1 MYNHYKNGT
10 QAWWAMKE
18 AIQAETDLEDAVGN
32 AASTM
37 ESIIED
43 FDDACQQR
51 DDAEDERD
59 QAQADLEEAK
69 AKLEV
74 FNPEEII
81 NRLNDIE
88 FAAAAVVKYCV
99 KTRMDIREAYNVPE
113 SNSDSSDGDS
123 GDGSGQADN
132 ESSAKQDAPEGK

>member
-1 MYNHYKNGT
+1 MRGNKSIPAIMRGKIVWELEMYNHYKNGS

-18 AIQAETDLEDAVGN
+18 AIQAETDLEDAVSN
-32 AASTM
+32 AANCM

-81 NRLNDIE
+81 KRLNDIE
-88 FAAAAVVKYCV
+88 FTAAAVVKYCV
-99 KTRMDIREAYNVPE
+99 KTRMDIREAYNE
-113 SNSDSSDGDS
+113 NSK
-123 GDGSGQADN
+123 N
-132 ESSAKQDAPEGK
+132 